1 MHKTQYPIMLINL
14 SNHTHTRWSEA
25 QLQAAEPYGE
35 IIDLEFP
42 QIDPAKDENYISQLA
57 TNYLNKIL
65 NYRQKYDVTVHL
77 MGEMNFT
84 FALLKLLQEHHIPCV
99 ASTTRRDVVEDGSGQ
114 KISTFQFV
122 QFRRYF

>member
-1 MHKTQYPIMLINL
+1 MLINL

-25 QLQAAEPYGE
+25 QLHAAEPYGK
-35 IIDLEFP
+35 IVDLEFP

-57 TNYLNKIL
+57 INYLNKIL
-65 NYRQKYDVTVHL
+65 SYRQEFDVTVHL

-84 FALLKLLQEHHIPCV
+84 FALLQLLQEHHIPCV
-99 ASTTRRDVVEDGSGQ
+99 ASTTRRDAVEDGSGQ

>member
-1 MHKTQYPIMLINL
+1 MLINL
-14 SNHTHTRWSEA
+14 SNHKQTQWSEA

-57 TNYLNKIL
+57 TNY
-65 NYRQKYDVTVHL
+65 RQKYDVTVHL

-84 FALLKLLQEHHIPCV
+84 FALLQLLQEHHIPCV

-122 QFRRYF
+122 KFRRYF